1 MFSKNNEVK
10 KANPT
15 TPDISKKPY
24 SAKPLSGKIPSI
36 LGHDL
41 VITGDI
47 IADGEIQIE
56 GRVEGNIKATSLTIG
71 EQGSV
76 NGTIKAGT
84 VIVRGKVS
92 GKINASRVE
101 MLDTANV
108 TADVVQDSLTIAN
121 GAFFDGK
128 CSRKT
133 KPAGTTPTPPAK
145 NGKR

>member
-1 MFSKNNEVK
+1 MFSKNNE
-10 KANPT
+10 ANKTNST
-15 TPDISKKPY
+15 TPDISKKTY
-24 SAKPLSGKIPSI
+24 SSKPLSGQIPSI

-47 IADGEIQIE
+47 IAEGEVQIE

-84 VIVRGKVS
+84 VVVRGKVS
-92 GKINASRVE
+92 GKITASRVE

-133 KPAGTTPTPPAK
+133 KPVGTTSTATTKGAK
-145 NGKR
+145 R